1 MRIEKLNSM
10 AILQRDHTQP
20 GPSGRAAGQAWANPA
35 DVARVWCHVQNR
47 TGREIPGQIAQST
60 GQYDVTIRTRPVD
73 NKMRLMVD
81 GRVLYITHVPIQAA
95 SEFITLLC
103 EEMQ

>member
-10 AILQRDHTQP
+10 AILQRDDTQP
-20 GPSGRAAGQAWANPA
+20 GASGRAAGQAWATPT

-47 TGREIPGQIAQST
+47 TGREIAGQVAQST

-73 NKMRLMVD
+73 NKMRMLID
-81 GRVLYITHVPIQAA
+81 GRVLYITHVPVQAK

-103 EEMQ
+103 EEVQ